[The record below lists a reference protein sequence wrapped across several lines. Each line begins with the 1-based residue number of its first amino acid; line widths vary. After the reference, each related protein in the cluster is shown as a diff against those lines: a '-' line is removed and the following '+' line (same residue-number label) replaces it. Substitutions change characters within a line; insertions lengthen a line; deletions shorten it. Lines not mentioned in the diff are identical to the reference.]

1 MNYKFSTRELL
12 LIKILT
18 VIAFVIAFFY
28 GTSYVANEITKS
40 KNLIFFEVNKFNE
53 KKQLLAQIKAL
64 ENSKN
69 LELSA
74 DDFLLDLTTNNI
86 SYEQKGDEILISG
99 LSNLDALEIMTNIEE
114 SNVAIDS
121 FKFSV
126 GESTNIVLTIKFN
139 G

>member
-18 VIAFVIAFFY
+18 VVAFVIAFFY

-86 SYEQKGDEILISG
+86 SYEQKGDEILAARVEISL
-99 LSNLDALEIMTNIEE
+99 LSPYGSRQVMRIMQREWR
-114 SNVAIDS
+114 
-121 FKFSV
+121 SV
-126 GESTNIVLTIKFN
+126 RLTISC
-139 G
+139 